1 VTDGVVTLF
10 VCGDVM
16 LGRGVDQ
23 ILPRPGDPALRE
35 DYVTDARSYVGMAES
50 VSGPVPAPVEPS
62 WPWGE
67 ALRVLAA
74 AAPDVRIVNLETSV
88 TRSDAFAPGKAVHY
102 RMAPANLPALTVAR
116 PDVCVLANNH
126 VLDFGRGG
134 LTDTLEHLTGAGL
147 RPVGAGRNEEAAW
160 RPATVQTRG
169 ARVAI
174 VAFGTPSSGIPSS
187 WAAAGD
193 RSGVAYLP
201 SLSRAAVTR
210 IASSVRTGDI
220 VVASVHWG
228 TNWGY
233 TVDDEQARFAHALI
247 DAGVHVVHGHS
258 SHHPRPIELYRGG
271 LILYGCGDLIN
282 DYEGIGGYA
291 VYRDELRLLYLATLD
306 PAAGLQELRMAPLHA
321 RRMRLEH
328 ATRDECWWLAAVLDR
343 VSRELG
349 TRVAC
354 DSDGMLRARPIGP
367 K

>member
-1 VTDGVVTLF
+1 MAGSVVLALA
-10 VCGDVM
+10 GDVM
-16 LGRGVDQ
+16 LGRGIDQ
-23 ILPRPGDPALRE
+23 ILPHPGDPTLWESHVRDAR
-35 DYVTDARSYVGMAES
+35 DYVRLAE
-50 VSGPVPAPVEPS
+50 VVNGPIPVPVDMR
-62 WPWGE
+62 WPWGD
-67 ALRVLAA
+67 ALEVLAA
-74 AAPDVRIVNLETSV
+74 TGPDVRIVNLETAV
-88 TRSDAFAPGKAVHY
+88 TYGGDAVPSKGIHY
-102 RMAPANLPALTVAR
+102 RMHPANLPCLAAAG

-134 LTDTLEHLTGAGL
+134 LADTLEHLTGAGL

-328 ATRDECWWLAAVLDR
+328 AARDECWWLAAVLDR

-354 DSDGMLRARPIGP
+354 DSDGMLRARPIGT

>member
-1 VTDGVVTLF
+1 MAGSVVLALA
-10 VCGDVM
+10 GDVM
-16 LGRGVDQ
+16 LGRGIDQ
-23 ILPRPGDPALRE
+23 ILPHPGDPTLWESHVRDAR
-35 DYVTDARSYVGMAES
+35 DYVRLAE
-50 VSGPVPAPVEPS
+50 VVNGPIPVPVDMR
-62 WPWGE
+62 WPWGD
-67 ALRVLAA
+67 ALEVLAA
-74 AAPDVRIVNLETSV
+74 TGPDVRIVNLETAV
-88 TRSDAFAPGKAVHY
+88 TYGGDAVPSKGIHY
-102 RMAPANLPALTVAR
+102 RMHPANLPCLAAAG

-134 LTDTLEHLTGAGL
+134 LADTLEHLTGAGL

-201 SLSRAAVTR
+201 SLSQAAVTR

>member
-1 VTDGVVTLF
+1 MAGSVVLALA
-10 VCGDVM
+10 GDVM

-23 ILPRPGDPALRE
+23 ILPHPGDPTLWESHVRDAR
-35 DYVTDARSYVGMAES
+35 DYVRLAE
-50 VSGPVPAPVEPS
+50 VVNGPIPVPVDMR
-62 WPWGE
+62 WPWGD
-67 ALRVLAA
+67 ALDVLAA
-74 AAPDVRIVNLETSV
+74 AGPDVRIINLETAV
-88 TRSDAFAPGKAVHY
+88 TYGGDAVPSKGIHY
-102 RMAPANLPALTVAR
+102 RMHPANLPCLAAAA

-160 RPATVQTRG
+160 RPATVQTGR

-187 WAAAGD
+187 WAAARD

-201 SLSRAAVTR
+201 RLSHAAATR
-210 IASSVRTGDI
+210 IASSVHTGDI

-291 VYRDELRLLYLATLD
+291 AYRDELRLLYLVTLD
-306 PAAGLQELRMAPLHA
+306 PATGLQELRMAPLHA

-328 ATRDECWWLAAVLDR
+328 ATRDERWWLAAVLDR

>member
-1 VTDGVVTLF
+1 
-10 VCGDVM
+10 
-16 LGRGVDQ
+16 
-23 ILPRPGDPALRE
+23 
-35 DYVTDARSYVGMAES
+35 
-50 VSGPVPAPVEPS
+50 
-62 WPWGE
+62 
-67 ALRVLAA
+67 
-74 AAPDVRIVNLETSV
+74 
-88 TRSDAFAPGKAVHY
+88 
-102 RMAPANLPALTVAR
+102 
-116 PDVCVLANNH
+116 
-126 VLDFGRGG
+126 
-134 LTDTLEHLTGAGL
+134 
-147 RPVGAGRNEEAAW
+147 
-160 RPATVQTRG
+160 
-169 ARVAI
+169 VAI
-174 VAFGTPSSGIPSS
+174 VAFGTPSSGIPPS
-187 WAAAGD
+187 WAAARD

-201 SLSRAAVTR
+201 SLSQAAATR

-328 ATRDECWWLAAVLDR
+328 ATRDERWWLAAVLDR